1 MSLGDQSP
9 DNDKPSFPGTA
20 TLVLRSSTA
29 KDRSVPRPHPSRP
42 KNPERK
48 RSAQSSERSLST
60 QSTRTTGTPGRLL
73 LVPDPTSP
81 ELSLALRWRSWSEL
95 VCPGEAHPYLVG
107 EYLEQMPQL
116 LGNAPGVDASIK
128 CAFTSSLAVLNRHC
142 PDNYVDACA
151 LAVRA
156 VSAMR
161 ATASTALQNSML
173 ATYTLLALALLN
185 LAEVR
190 RPLLS
195 AP

>member
-1 MSLGDQSP
+1 
-9 DNDKPSFPGTA
+9 
-20 TLVLRSSTA
+20 
-29 KDRSVPRPHPSRP
+29 
-42 KNPERK
+42 
-48 RSAQSSERSLST
+48 
-60 QSTRTTGTPGRLL
+60 LL

-128 CAFTSSLAVLNRHC
+128 CAFTSSLAVLNRHR

-156 VSAMR
+156 VSTMR

-185 LAEVR
+185 LAEVGAPSVGRLMLTDYKGIAQRGPANASVQPSRRHTNLSQCHSR
-190 RPLLS
+190 RPVCRSFLEADVLGHGAERGMSCLLID
-195 AP
+195 